1 MQALNPQVSTVA
13 DADRVEK
20 LGVKRIVGLGLVLI
34 WLAVLV
40 TTIVLRRRI
49 DYATHEPL
57 LYARAR
63 PWALMRSSTSKRGGG
78 TLGAGCPASDIVV
91 EFRLHVCQ
99 KESVLKCRKRYCSYL
114 CIRVP
119 VALLDLG

>member
-1 MQALNPQVSTVA
+1 MISKTLTPYRFHHHTRSQVSTVA

-20 LGVKRIVGLGLVLI
+20 LGVNRIVGLGLVLI

-57 LYARAR
+57 LCAH
-63 PWALMRSSTSKRGGG
+63 T
-78 TLGAGCPASDIVV
+78 GAWQC
-91 EFRLHVCQ
+91 
-99 KESVLKCRKRYCSYL
+99 KEEC
-114 CIRVP
+114 
-119 VALLDLG
+119 